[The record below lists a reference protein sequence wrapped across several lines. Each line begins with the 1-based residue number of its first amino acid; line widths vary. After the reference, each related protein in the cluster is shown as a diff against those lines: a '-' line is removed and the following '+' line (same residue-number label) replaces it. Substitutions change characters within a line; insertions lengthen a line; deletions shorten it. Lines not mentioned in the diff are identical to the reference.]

1 MPRASWVKATDT
13 DCSNYRFALSHLLNG
28 ITLPVDTLLC
38 ADLRCHDVSHF
49 KALNT
54 YAQHITDAC
63 LNAAKSC
70 IPQTCDRQSSRRLPG
85 WSDHVQPLRDKSL
98 FWHTM
103 WLDCNRPKTGVVAD
117 CMRRTRAAYHYAI
130 RRLKKDEESIIRER
144 IADAILNDE
153 GRNFWSEIK
162 KLRSQKTSSSRI
174 IDGQTDASSIAS
186 LFAGKYRELYSSVPY
201 NKDEMQCIL
210 NDVNNSL
217 NNEYLPAECIIHT
230 HDVKSAVARLKA
242 HKNDG
247 GSSLSTDHFTNAG
260 DDCLTHIS
268 LLFTAII
275 IHGAVPDSFH
285 LSTIVPIPKGRNANI
300 SDSSNFRGIALSP
313 IYGKIFDNIILQQYS
328 GELMSSE
335 LQFGFKAQSST
346 NMCSMVL
353 KETIAYY
360 NSHNSPVF
368 CSFLDATKAFD
379 RLHYCKLFKLLI
391 KRKLPAHI
399 IRLLINIYTNN
410 FVRVAWRGAMSVY
423 FVAVNGVKQGGV
435 LSPVLF
441 CLYIDDLL
449 LALSRSG
456 VGCFIG
462 NNFVG
467 ALAYADDIVL
477 VAPTASA
484 LRKLLS
490 ICGDYAS
497 EYSISFNAVK
507 SKCLI
512 ILPKNRR
519 GTCNYVQE
527 CRFFIN
533 TQQIDNVESFK
544 HLGHVI
550 TSQMEDSSDI
560 IGRRNDFVGQV
571 NNLLCYFRKLT
582 SCVKNRLFRSYCTSF
597 YGCE

>member
-1 MPRASWVKATDT
+1 M
-13 DCSNYRFALSHLLNG
+13 SHLLNG
-28 ITLPVDTLLC
+28 ITLPVYTLLC

-130 RRLKKDEESIIRER
+130 RRLKKDEESITRER

-186 LFAGKYRELYSSVPY
+186 LFAAKYRELYSSVPY

-285 LSTIVPIPKGRNANI
+285 LSTIIPRSARLWRQQEEDGNGAYFLRASLIGR
-300 SDSSNFRGIALSP
+300 S
-313 IYGKIFDNIILQQYS
+313 
-328 GELMSSE
+328 
-335 LQFGFKAQSST
+335 
-346 NMCSMVL
+346 
-353 KETIAYY
+353 
-360 NSHNSPVF
+360 
-368 CSFLDATKAFD
+368 
-379 RLHYCKLFKLLI
+379 
-391 KRKLPAHI
+391 
-399 IRLLINIYTNN
+399 
-410 FVRVAWRGAMSVY
+410 
-423 FVAVNGVKQGGV
+423 
-435 LSPVLF
+435 
-441 CLYIDDLL
+441 
-449 LALSRSG
+449 
-456 VGCFIG
+456 
-462 NNFVG
+462 
-467 ALAYADDIVL
+467 ADDG
-477 VAPTASA
+477 S
-484 LRKLLS
+484 
-490 ICGDYAS
+490 
-497 EYSISFNAVK
+497 
-507 SKCLI
+507 
-512 ILPKNRR
+512 
-519 GTCNYVQE
+519 
-527 CRFFIN
+527 
-533 TQQIDNVESFK
+533 
-544 HLGHVI
+544 
-550 TSQMEDSSDI
+550 
-560 IGRRNDFVGQV
+560 
-571 NNLLCYFRKLT
+571 
-582 SCVKNRLFRSYCTSF
+582 
-597 YGCE
+597 